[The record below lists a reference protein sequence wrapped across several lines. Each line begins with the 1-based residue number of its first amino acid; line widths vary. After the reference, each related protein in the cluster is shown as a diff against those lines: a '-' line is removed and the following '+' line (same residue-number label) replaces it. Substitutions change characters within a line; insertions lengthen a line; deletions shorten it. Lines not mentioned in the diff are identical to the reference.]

1 MTIRVEE
8 SSAALLELL
17 WVRERFGLA
26 PVGDD
31 LPPLLVDPPT
41 PATAADRVRWQD
53 VWPELWRAALDHAA
67 AGQDPSLFERLILT
81 ADGSAERADLLA
93 RLIGPRWGDRFDPE
107 VLGEPFEQWRA
118 AQVPEMPTAL
128 EDHPERRDLVALVPA
143 WRAGLTMIVTVPCRG
158 EWSRRIGT
166 GCLLTTAAT
175 RADSASFRRALS
187 LFSAPAH

>member
-8 SSAALLELL
+8 SSAVLLELL
-17 WVRERFGLA
+17 WVRELFGLA
-26 PVGDD
+26 TVGDD
-31 LPPLLVDPPT
+31 LPPLLVDPP
-41 PATAADRVRWQD
+41 ATITDSDRIVHQD
-53 VWPELWRAALDHAA
+53 AWAGLWRSALEHAA
-67 AGQDPSLFERLILT
+67 AGQDPTLFDRLILT
-81 ADGSAERADLLA
+81 EDGSVERADLLD
-93 RLIGPRWGDRFDPE
+93 RLIGPRWGDRFGTDG
-107 VLGEPFEQWRA
+107 LGESFEQWRA
-118 AQVPEMPTAL
+118 EQRPEMPTAL

-143 WRAGLTMIVTVPCRG
+143 WRAGLTTIVTVPCRG